1 MSNPEN
7 VVLLGAGGQARV
19 VCDILLNQAVHTVV
33 AAIDV
38 VKSPEPR
45 FVLGIPV
52 AGDHSSIPGLI
63 ANGVT
68 AGFVAIGDND
78 IRKMRFLELLDLRL
92 KIVNAVHPFSFSSG
106 HVLFGCG
113 VMVGPG
119 VIVGW
124 GSQIG
129 DNVILNSGAVIE
141 HECEIG
147 HHVHVGP
154 RAVVAGGVRIGDSSF
169 IGIGAVVREGVTI
182 GDNVVVGAGTVVLD
196 DVPANAVVVGSPGR
210 VVKMRREDVL
220 W

>member
-1 MSNPEN
+1 LSNPEN
-7 VVLLGAGGQARV
+7 VILLGAGGQARV

-38 VKSPEPR
+38 VKPPEPR
-45 FVLGIPV
+45 YVLGIPV
-52 AGDHSSIPGLI
+52 AGDHSSIPALI

-78 IRKMRFLELLDLRL
+78 IRKIRFLELLDLRL
-92 KIVNAVHPFSFSSG
+92 KIVNAIHPFSFSSN
-106 HVLFGCG
+106 HVVLGCG

-124 GSQIG
+124 GSHIG
-129 DNVILNSGAVIE
+129 NNVILNSGAVIE

-154 RAVVAGGVRIGDSSF
+154 RAVVAGGVRIGDGSF

-182 GDNVVVGAGTVVLD
+182 GENAIVGAGAVVLED
-196 DVPANAVVVGSPGR
+196 IPANAVVAGSPGR
-210 VVKMRREDVL
+210 VLKMRCVS
-220 W
+220 